1 MTEESKPVEMGERG
15 LVLSS
20 LDEMQR
26 FATMVLASNLAP
38 SNYKQGSGAQQIANI
53 CVALQY
59 GLELGLSPMQSL
71 QGVAVINGK
80 PTVYG
85 DSMLGLCY
93 ASGLMEEFKVN
104 VQGTGDT
111 RGAVCTI
118 KRRGVENTI
127 VRAFTIADAK
137 KAKLWGRSGPWT
149 QYPERMLEM
158 RARGFALRD
167 AFADV
172 LRGVI
177 SAEEAQDY
185 PTEEPR
191 EAEVVNKERDDGRH
205 FDNEDALP
213 LEDTLEDTHE
223 EEN

>member
-1 MTEESKPVEMGERG
+1 MTENNGVAIGQRG
-15 LVLSS
+15 LILHD
-20 LDEMQR
+20 LDAMQR
-26 FATMVLASNLAP
+26 FAQLVLASELAP
-38 SNYKQGSGAQQIANI
+38 TAYKKGSTAQQVANV

-85 DSMLGLCY
+85 DALLGLCY
-93 ASGLMEEFKVN
+93 ASGLVEEFEVN
-104 VQGTGDT
+104 VAGTGDT
-111 RGAVCTI
+111 RGAVCTV
-118 KRRGVENTI
+118 KRKGVENQI

-137 KAKLWGRSGPWT
+137 RAKLWGRAGPWT

-185 PTEEPR
+185 PTEEAR
-191 EAEVVNKERDDGRH
+191 DAQSSVV
-205 FDNEDALP
+205 
-213 LEDTLEDTHE
+213 E
-223 EEN
+223 EEPRIMIVDEISDVLEPVEENIE

>member
-1 MTEESKPVEMGERG
+1 MTENNTVAAGERG
-15 LVLSS
+15 LVLHD
-20 LDEMQR
+20 LDSMQR
-26 FATMVLASNLAP
+26 FATMVLASDLAP
-38 SNYKQGSGAQQIANI
+38 SQYRKGSQAQQVANV

-85 DSMLGLCY
+85 DALLGLCY
-93 ASGLMEEFKVN
+93 ASGLVEEFEVE
-104 VQGTGDT
+104 VQGTGDA
-111 RGAVCTI
+111 RGAVGTV
-118 KRRGVENTI
+118 KRQGVENKI
-127 VRAFTIADAK
+127 VRAFTIGDAK

-149 QYPERMLEM
+149 QYPERMLEH

-167 AFADV
+167 AFADK

-177 SAEEAQDY
+177 TAEEARDY

-191 EAEVVNKERDDGRH
+191 EVEVVEVEQETT
-205 FDNEDALP
+205 NEQ
-213 LEDTLEDTHE
+213 E
-223 EEN
+223 E

>member
-1 MTEESKPVEMGERG
+1 MTENNTVAAGERG
-15 LVLSS
+15 LVLHD
-20 LDEMQR
+20 LDSMQR
-26 FATMVLASNLAP
+26 FATMVLASDLAP
-38 SNYKQGSGAQQIANI
+38 SQYRKGSQAQQVANV

-85 DSMLGLCY
+85 DALLGLCY
-93 ASGLMEEFKVN
+93 ASGLVEEFEVE
-104 VQGTGDT
+104 VQGTGDA
-111 RGAVCTI
+111 RGAVCTV
-118 KRRGVENTI
+118 KRQGVENKI
-127 VRAFTIADAK
+127 VRAFTIGDAK

-149 QYPERMLEM
+149 QYPERMLEH

-167 AFADV
+167 AFADK

-177 SAEEAQDY
+177 TAEEARDY

-191 EAEVVNKERDDGRH
+191 EVEVVEVEQETT
-205 FDNEDALP
+205 NEQ
-213 LEDTLEDTHE
+213 E
-223 EEN
+223 E

>member
-1 MTEESKPVEMGERG
+1 MTENNTVAAGERG
-15 LVLSS
+15 LVLHD
-20 LDEMQR
+20 LDSMQR
-26 FATMVLASNLAP
+26 FATMVLASDLAP
-38 SNYKQGSGAQQIANI
+38 SQYRKGSQAQQVANV

-85 DSMLGLCY
+85 DALLGLCY
-93 ASGLMEEFKVN
+93 ASGLVEGFEVE
-104 VQGTGDT
+104 VQGTGDA
-111 RGAVCTI
+111 RGAVCTV
-118 KRRGVENTI
+118 KRKGVDNTI
-127 VRAFTIADAK
+127 VRAFTIGDAK

-149 QYPERMLEM
+149 QYPERMLEH

-167 AFADV
+167 AFADK

-177 SAEEAQDY
+177 TAEEARDY

-191 EAEVVNKERDDGRH
+191 EVEVVEVEQETT
-205 FDNEDALP
+205 NEQEQND
-213 LEDTLEDTHE
+213 
-223 EEN
+223 

>member
-1 MTEESKPVEMGERG
+1 MTESNGVAIGQRG
-15 LVLSS
+15 LILHD
-20 LDEMQR
+20 LDAMQR
-26 FATMVLASNLAP
+26 FAQMVLASELAP
-38 SNYKQGSGAQQIANI
+38 TAYKKGSTAQQVANV

-85 DSMLGLCY
+85 DALLGLCY
-93 ASGLMEEFKVN
+93 ASGLVEEFEVN
-104 VQGTGDT
+104 VAGTGDT
-111 RGAVCTI
+111 RGAVCTV
-118 KRRGVENTI
+118 KRKGVENQI

-137 KAKLWGRSGPWT
+137 RAKLWGRAGPWT

-185 PTEEPR
+185 PTEEAR
-191 EAEVVNKERDDGRH
+191 EVEVTIQETPDEQERKEQPEDHSDGSS
-205 FDNEDALP
+205 
-213 LEDTLEDTHE
+213 HE
-223 EEN
+223 G

>member
-1 MTEESKPVEMGERG
+1 MTESNGVAIGQRG
-15 LVLSS
+15 LVLHD
-20 LDEMQR
+20 LDAMQR
-26 FATMVLASNLAP
+26 FAQMVLASELAP
-38 SNYKQGSGAQQIANI
+38 TAYKKGSTAQQVANV

-85 DSMLGLCY
+85 DALLGLCY
-93 ASGLMEEFKVN
+93 ASGLVEEFEVN
-104 VQGTGDT
+104 VAGTGDT
-111 RGAVCTI
+111 RGAVCTV
-118 KRRGVENTI
+118 KRKGVENQI

-137 KAKLWGRSGPWT
+137 RAKLWGRAGPWT

-185 PTEEPR
+185 PTEEAR
-191 EAEVVNKERDDGRH
+191 DAQSSVV
-205 FDNEDALP
+205 
-213 LEDTLEDTHE
+213 E
-223 EEN
+223 EEPRIMIVDEISDVLEPVEENIE

>member
-1 MTEESKPVEMGERG
+1 MSNENPMTVGSRG
-15 LVLSS
+15 LVLHD
-20 LDEMQR
+20 LDSMQR
-26 FATMVLASNLAP
+26 FAMMGLSSELAP
-38 SNYKQGSGAQQIANI
+38 AAYRKGTKAQQIANVV
-53 CVALQY
+53 VAVQY

-85 DSMLGLCY
+85 DALLGLCY
-93 ASGLMEEFKVN
+93 ASGLIEGFEVG
-104 VQGTGDT
+104 VSGTGDT
-111 RGAVCTI
+111 RGAVCTV
-118 KRRGVENTI
+118 KRKGVENPI

-137 KAKLWGRSGPWT
+137 RAKLWGRSGPWT

-167 AFADV
+167 AFADY

-177 SAEEAQDY
+177 TAEEAEDY

-191 EAEVVNKERDDGRH
+191 VVEIKSQEDIETLDVAPEELEEVTETDKEI
-205 FDNEDALP
+205 ED
-213 LEDTLEDTHE
+213 EDE
-223 EEN
+223 